1 MGMETILKS
10 IQSQMDE
17 AEERLYKDMLPGDK
31 HLTDLIFHISKTKG
45 KRFRPALLLLSAKCS
60 GNFVPQHIDLAI
72 VVELIHTATLV
83 HDDIIDEAT
92 VRRHVETINSKW
104 GREISILFGDYLFSR
119 AYTILS
125 ALDSQMAT
133 LVISQTI
140 NIICEGEIVQ
150 LMRCYDREI
159 TESEYLSIIER
170 KTASL
175 CAASCKL
182 GAIFSGANKKLTEAL
197 TNYGLKLGMAFQII
211 DDCLDVTGDEKEMG
225 KPSNSDIQH
234 GKLTLP
240 FIRLVNKLPSNRKE
254 STFELIFKNN
264 NKKETKAAIT
274 ELLVEHEAM
283 DYAYESAR
291 QLVKEAQEEISFIP
305 DTAYK
310 TALLELG
317 DYVVDRGK

>member
-1 MGMETILKS
+1 MGIEAILEP
-10 IQSQMDE
+10 IQEQLGKV
-17 AEERLYKDMLPGDK
+17 EERLHNDISSGDTQ
-31 HLTDLIFHISKTKG
+31 LADLIFHIGKIKG
-45 KRFRPALLLLSAKCS
+45 KRFRPALLLLSGKCS
-60 GNFVPQHIDLAI
+60 GSFVPQHIDLAI

-83 HDDIIDEAT
+83 HDDIIDEAV

-104 GREISILFGDYLFSR
+104 GREISILFGDYIFSR

-133 LVISQTI
+133 LIMSQTI
-140 NIICEGEIVQ
+140 NTICEGEIVQ
-150 LMRCYDREI
+150 LLRRYDSDI
-159 TESEYLSIIER
+159 TESEYMSIIER

-182 GAIFSGANKKLTEAL
+182 GAIFSGANKRLSEAL

-211 DDCLDVTGDEKEMG
+211 DDCLDVIGKEEEVG
-225 KPSNSDIQH
+225 KTLNTDIQT

-240 FIRLVNKLPSNRKE
+240 LIRLVNRLPVNRKE
-254 STFELIFKNN
+254 SACELIFQNGG
-264 NKKETKAAIT
+264 KKTNSAIID
-274 ELLVEHEAM
+274 LLSEHEAI

-291 QLVKEAQEEISFIP
+291 QLVKKAQEEISFIP
-305 DTAYK
+305 DTIFK

-317 DYVVDRGK
+317 DYVVDRER